1 MKTDHIIILR
11 FSALGDVA
19 MAVPVVAS
27 LAAQYPKLRI
37 SFVSRPMVRPL
48 FQGLAPN
55 VEFMAA
61 DVSDEYHGVRGLN
74 ALYRRLVAKH
84 PTAVADLHD
93 VLRTKYLRH
102 RFALE
107 GFKVA
112 HIDKHRQGK
121 SRLCAR
127 KNKVLVQ
134 QPTSF
139 ANYADVFA
147 ELGYPVT
154 LSFTSIFPPGGAD
167 LSPIADRIGDKGAQE
182 VWIGIAPFAAHA
194 GKVYPKAKMRRLIH
208 LLSERHPSWRLFL
221 FGGGGSEREQLM
233 AWAED
238 FPQAQC
244 VGTVLHSLDEELTL
258 MSHLDVMVSMDSAN
272 MHLASA
278 VATPVVS
285 VWGAT
290 HPFAG
295 FMGWGQPAENAIQ
308 MDDLPCRPCSV
319 YGNAPC
325 QRGDFACMENI
336 LPERI
341 AQRVEEIVVR

>member
-167 LSPIADRIGDKGAQE
+167 LSPRRRCAASSICSASATRRGGCSFSEAVE
-182 VWIGIAPFAAHA
+182 ASGSSSWHGPRTFLRHNVW
-194 GKVYPKAKMRRLIH
+194 
-208 LLSERHPSWRLFL
+208 
-221 FGGGGSEREQLM
+221 
-233 AWAED
+233 
-238 FPQAQC
+238 AQC
-244 VGTVLHSLDEELTL
+244 SIR
-258 MSHLDVMVSMDSAN
+258 SMRS
-272 MHLASA
+272 
-278 VATPVVS
+278 
-285 VWGAT
+285 
-290 HPFAG
+290 
-295 FMGWGQPAENAIQ
+295 
-308 MDDLPCRPCSV
+308 
-319 YGNAPC
+319 
-325 QRGDFACMENI
+325 
-336 LPERI
+336 
-341 AQRVEEIVVR
+341 